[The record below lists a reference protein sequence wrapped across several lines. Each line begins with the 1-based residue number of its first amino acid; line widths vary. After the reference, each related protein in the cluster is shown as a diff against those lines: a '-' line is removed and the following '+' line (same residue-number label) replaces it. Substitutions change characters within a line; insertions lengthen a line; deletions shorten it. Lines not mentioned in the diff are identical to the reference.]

1 MKKQDNVNLMLPN
14 LASLVLIGAG
24 IAVVALAI
32 RYNDT
37 LKALKQRA
45 DEIEKRAVTAASPPL
60 P

>member
-45 DEIEKRAVTAASPPL
+45 DEIEKRAETAASPTQP
-60 P
+60 